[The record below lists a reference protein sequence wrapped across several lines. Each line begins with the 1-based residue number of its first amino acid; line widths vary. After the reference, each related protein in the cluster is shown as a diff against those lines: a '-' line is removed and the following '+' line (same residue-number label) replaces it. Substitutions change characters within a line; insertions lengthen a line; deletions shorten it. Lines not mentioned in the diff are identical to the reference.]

1 MASNSKN
8 IAELLNTDTTVTVV
22 DVADGSIT
30 EPKLAS
36 TLDLSG
42 KTLSLTAASVNA
54 HVTQFDDSNV
64 RNDIAHLALRDAI
77 NENKTA
83 YNFGNTFLE
92 NFQDASGIDT
102 ASNASRNA
110 SEFISTL
117 SETTTEFH
125 PRAELTWANSLVNP
139 AENWT
144 AGPTVNGSQNKWESN
159 AVGSG
164 YSYTT
169 NTADYAKYFFEFQVL
184 VKGGG
189 GGPFWGF
196 GINKNGGTA
205 SAAYYGTSTSSIG
218 SFGNFDSGSSV
229 GGRLKITYDP
239 YTDPN
244 VIAVERD
251 QAGDG
256 TFESITNTVAGGS
269 YTGSAWTS
277 TGQPTTIGFHCP
289 GWRDSGSNWQIGLRQ
304 GTKTVQTFNTSGNFT
319 STNQTASSSVSSMG
333 IVVIHSNQHGTNS
346 INTDIVA
353 QLSAD
358 GGANYSTVTL
368 ESRGVFA
375 SGQYISIANNV
386 SVTAGTQPKYKINFA
401 NQSNGAKE
409 ARIIA
414 VGLLY

>member
-8 IAELLNTDTTVTVV
+8 LAELLNNETVV
-22 DVADGSIT
+22 RANDMD
-30 EPKLAS
+30 S
-36 TLDLSG
+36 TLDFSG

-102 ASNASRNA
+102 TSGVSRNA
-110 SEFISTL
+110 SEFVSSL
-117 SETTTEFH
+117 ADVTTEFH
-125 PRAELTWANSLVNP
+125 PRADLTWANSLVQP

-169 NTADYAKYFFEFQVL
+169 NTADYAKYFFEFEVL

-196 GINKNGGTA
+196 GINKNGGLA

-218 SFGNFDSGSSV
+218 QYGNFDVNSSA
-229 GGRLKITYDP
+229 GARLKVTYDP

-244 VIAVERD
+244 VIAIERD
-251 QAGDG
+251 QGGDG
-256 TFESITNTVAGGS
+256 TFEQITNTVAGGS

-319 STNQTASSSVSSMG
+319 SINQTASSSVSSMG

-375 SGQYISIANNV
+375 SGQYISIANGV
-386 SVTAGTQPKYKINFA
+386 SVTPGTQPKYKINFA

>member
-8 IAELLNTDTTVTVV
+8 IAELLNTDTVIKVN
-22 DVADGSIT
+22 DMD
-30 EPKLAS
+30 S
-36 TLDLSG
+36 TLDFSG

-77 NENKTA
+77 NENKVA

-102 ASNASRNA
+102 TSNTSRNA
-110 SEFISTL
+110 SEFVSSL
-117 SETTTEFH
+117 AEVTTEFH
-125 PRAELTWANSLVNP
+125 PRADLTWANSIVSP
-139 AENWT
+139 AENWS
-144 AGPTVNGSQNKWESN
+144 AGPTVNNSQFKFEST

-164 YSYTT
+164 YSYTST
-169 NTADYAKYFFEFQVL
+169 TADYAKYFFEFEVL

-196 GINKNGGTA
+196 GINKNGGLA
-205 SAAYYGTSTSSIG
+205 SAAYYGSSTSSIG
-218 SFGNFDSGSSV
+218 QYGNFDSATSGA
-229 GGRLKITYDP
+229 GARLKVTYDP

-244 VIAVERD
+244 VIAIERD
-251 QAGDG
+251 NDADG
-256 TFESITNTVAGGS
+256 TFEQITNSVAGGS

-277 TGQPTTIGFHCP
+277 TGQPTTIGFYVP
-289 GWRDSGSNWQIGLRQ
+289 SWRDSGSNWQIGVRQ

-333 IVVIHSNQHGTNS
+333 IVVIHSNQYGTNS

-358 GGANYSTVTL
+358 GGANYSTATL

-386 SVTAGTQPKYKINFA
+386 SVTPGTQPKYKINFA

>member
-8 IAELLNTDTTVTVV
+8 IAELLNTDTVV
-22 DVADGSIT
+22 KVNDMD
-30 EPKLAS
+30 S
-36 TLDLSG
+36 TLDFSS

-77 NENKTA
+77 NENKAA

-102 ASNASRNA
+102 TSGASRNA
-110 SEFISTL
+110 SEFVSSL
-117 SETTTEFH
+117 SNVTTDFH
-125 PRAELTWANSLVNP
+125 PRNDLTWTGSIQSGV
-139 AENWT
+139 E
-144 AGPTVNGSQNKWESN
+144 AGSGMPTINGSNRIFEST

-164 YSYTT
+164 YSYTS
-169 NTADYAKYFFEFQVL
+169 NTAPYAKYFFEFECL

-189 GGPFWGF
+189 GGPYWMFQ
-196 GINKNGGTA
+196 INKNGGTA
-205 SAAYYGTSTSSIG
+205 SAAYYGSTTSSGGQYG
-218 SFGNFDSGSSV
+218 SFGPSQSV
-229 GGRLKITYDP
+229 GSRFKITYDP

-244 VIAVERD
+244 VILTERD
-251 QAGDG
+251 EAGDG
-256 TFESITNTVAGGS
+256 TFELTSSALVGGS

-277 TGQPTTIGFHCP
+277 TGQPTTIGFWLP
-289 GWRDSGSNWQIGLRQ
+289 SWRDAGSNWKIGVRQ

-375 SGQYISIANNV
+375 SGQYISIANNI
-386 SVTAGTQPKYKINFA
+386 SVTPGTQPKYKINFA
-401 NQSNGAKE
+401 NQSEGVKE